1 LRFSTNRS
9 ESADPSRPPAPEG
22 TRPAAATGRAIPR
35 NGSLFHSLGGPGSC
49 ALNGLRLSL
58 DSEEQMISG
67 AHIVVYSKNAEADRA
82 FFRDVLGFKSV
93 DAGHGWL
100 IFALP
105 PAEAAVHP
113 SDASAAHEL
122 YFMCDDLKVEMTSLE
137 EKGIE
142 CSEVQ
147 EQRWG
152 SITKMRLP
160 GGGEVGL
167 YQPNHPTALD
177 LK

>member
-1 LRFSTNRS
+1 
-9 ESADPSRPPAPEG
+9 
-22 TRPAAATGRAIPR
+22 
-35 NGSLFHSLGGPGSC
+35 
-49 ALNGLRLSL
+49 
-58 DSEEQMISG
+58 MISG
-67 AHIVVYSKNAEADRA
+67 AHVIAYSKNPEADRA

-105 PAEAAVHP
+105 PAEAAFHP
-113 SDASAAHEL
+113 SDESVHEL
-122 YFMCDDLKVEMTSLE
+122 YFMCDDLTAEMASLA
-137 EKGIE
+137 KKNVK

-147 EQRWG
+147 EARWG

-167 YQPNHPTALD
+167 YQPKHPTALG